1 MSVTVAEFA
10 AQRGMTRQ
18 GVYKA
23 MKRFNIPTFQGV
35 SNGKSTQFMSDEDA
49 QKLNEMLGPTEAS
62 NLILKQ
68 NLELQIQQD
77 REKLIQEKAD
87 KVEAVL
93 REKEQEVMTTRQQM
107 LEHIDS
113 SVSEMREI
121 AEAERNG
128 TIKLYEN
135 QVKDLKKE
143 KQALMDKVEALTAEN
158 SELKETINKLKEML
172 VEAVNH
178 PYRHLINTASHI
190 DEYKPFERGKKNGK
204 PHEND

>member
-158 SELKETINKLKEML
+158 SELKETINKLNEML

-178 PYRHLINTASHI
+178 QYRHLINTASHI

>member
-1 MSVTVAEFA
+1 M
-10 AQRGMTRQ
+10 RIPMTHGR
-18 GVYKA
+18 
-23 MKRFNIPTFQGV
+23 
-35 SNGKSTQFMSDEDA
+35 
-49 QKLNEMLGPTEAS
+49 
-62 NLILKQ
+62 
-68 NLELQIQQD
+68 
-77 REKLIQEKAD
+77 
-87 KVEAVL
+87 
-93 REKEQEVMTTRQQM
+93 TR
-107 LEHIDS
+107 
-113 SVSEMREI
+113 SEMREI

-158 SELKETINKLKEML
+158 SELKETINKLNEML

>member
-158 SELKETINKLKEML
+158 SELKETINKLNEML